1 MPLGY
6 SAREQGSAEDI
17 AHALAEMAGDIQA
30 LAKVPGGSP
39 HPELEAVARD
49 VKAAARLVSAGA
61 RAKKL
66 PPDKIAEIGGLFEN
80 AGRALREANSRKHG
94 RS

>member
-17 AHALAEMAGDIQA
+17 ARALAEIAGDIQA

-49 VKAAARLVSAGA
+49 VKAAARLVNAGA
-61 RAKKL
+61 QAKKL
-66 PPDKIAEIGGLFEN
+66 PAGKIAEIGALFEA
-80 AGRALREANSRKHG
+80 AGRTLREQNSGKRG